1 MNQKELQYL
10 IAFNKIPAIGAVRLQ
25 KIIQSFATLEDAWN
39 ADISDFLSVG
49 FDENTSSKIVEEKK
63 NITPQKEY
71 EFVAREGI
79 STVTIKDKEYPLL
92 LKNIFNPPPLLY
104 YRGTLKNAS
113 FSLAV
118 VGTRKIS
125 SYGKEVTR
133 EITRSLASRG
143 LTIVSGLALGVDA
156 VAHQACIDARG
167 ITFAVL
173 GSGLDDKNI
182 YPSSNKILAK
192 NIINSGGA
200 LISEYAPGTHPH
212 KMYFPQRNRIIS
224 GLTLGTLV
232 TEAPEHSGA
241 LITAYSALEQNREVF
256 AVPGNIFHINS
267 SGTHKLITKGAKLVT
282 SADDILESLNLEN
295 ISQKTMPL
303 EPQALSREEEK
314 LMEILRI
321 EPKHI
326 DEIIRESGLQASR
339 ITSALTILEL
349 SGAIKNIG
357 NGMYR
362 KI

>member
-1 MNQKELQYL
+1 MDQKELQYL
-10 IAFNKIPAIGAVRLQ
+10 IAFNKIPIIGAVRLQ
-25 KIIQSFATLEDAWN
+25 KIIQSFATLKDAWN
-39 ADISDFLSVG
+39 ADISDLLSVG
-49 FDENTSSKIVEEKK
+49 FDENTSSKIIEEKK
-63 NITPQKEY
+63 NIIPEKEY
-71 EFVAREGI
+71 EYVIREGI
-79 STVTIKDKEYPLL
+79 STVTIQDKEYPLL

-104 YRGTLKNAS
+104 YRGILKNAS

-133 EITRSLASRG
+133 EITSTLAKRG
-143 LTIVSGLALGVDA
+143 ITIVSGLALGVDA
-156 VAHQACIDARG
+156 VAHQACIDAKG

-173 GSGLDDKNI
+173 GSGLDEKNI
-182 YPSSNKILAK
+182 YPASNKILAEH
-192 NIINSGGA
+192 IIASGGA

-256 AVPGNIFHINS
+256 AIPGNIFHANS
-267 SGTHKLITKGAKLVT
+267 SGTHGLIKKGAKLVT
-282 SADDILESLNLEN
+282 SADDILESLNLES

-303 EPQALSREEEK
+303 EPQAPTPEEDK
-314 LMEILRI
+314 LIEILRT

-326 DEIIRESGLQASR
+326 DAIIRESGLDASR

-349 SGAIKNIG
+349 AGAIKNIG

-362 KI
+362 KV